1 MTTTRKIVAV
11 LIAAL
16 ALGLA
21 GCGGD
26 DDDALQE
33 TLESAATQVDE
44 TVGSAVTEAEDAL
57 GGACEDPPE
66 ELEAAC
72 EAVDDLD
79 GGGGDAS
86 EALNDAEQALREDS
100 DEALEDARDRLEEAR
115 DNLESELD
123 DLEGDAR
130 TGAERVIDALDDAIE
145 RIDARLDE

>member
-1 MTTTRKIVAV
+1 MTARRKTVAA

-16 ALGLA
+16 AIGLA

-44 TVGSAVTEAEDAL
+44 TVESAATEAEDAL
-57 GGACEDPPE
+57 TGACEDPPE

-86 EALNDAEQALREDS
+86 EALADAEQALREDR

-115 DNLESELD
+115 DDLEDELD

-130 TGAERVIDALDDAIE
+130 TGAERVIEALDDAIE